1 MFLLFLLLQISCL
14 GYILNK
20 CIQKSLVWVLFFY
33 IYFAISLSLSLLLF
47 PQLYETH
54 ILCLCSF
61 FSPPFV
67 AFSFAFSI
75 SVTVSVWVCLRVCVI
90 YIISLLQKF
99 TLIVGTIF
107 WHFGFTT
114 LRAVCVAVAVAVDVV
129 VAVFDNFFVVVQPY
143 VKLVSLFLFVSPCVS
158 VSPTPSPDS
167 FSTTHSAL
175 HQVCLWQH
183 VRFPFV
189 CLSFSFLLLILLVLL
204 LLREVF
210 PIEFTVFFC
219 SLSTL

>member
-1 MFLLFLLLQISCL
+1 MYPKKFSLSFIFLYLLCGIS
-14 GYILNK
+14 I
-20 CIQKSLVWVLFFY
+20 S
-33 IYFAISLSLSLLLF
+33 ISLSVLLF

-61 FSPPFV
+61 FPPFV

-75 SVTVSVWVCLRVCVI
+75 SVTVSVLVCLRVCVI

-143 VKLVSLFLFVSPCVS
+143 VKLVSLS
-158 VSPTPSPDS
+158 PSPS
-167 FSTTHSAL
+167 
-175 HQVCLWQH
+175 VCLYPPSHPQI
-183 VRFPFV
+183 PFQQ
-189 CLSFSFLLLILLVLL
+189 
-204 LLREVF
+204 
-210 PIEFTVFFC
+210 PTAHFTSSAFGNMCAFR
-219 SLSTL
+219 

>member
-1 MFLLFLLLQISCL
+1 MRYLYL
-14 GYILNK
+14 Y
-20 CIQKSLVWVLFFY
+20 
-33 IYFAISLSLSLLLF
+33 LSLSLLLF

-75 SVTVSVWVCLRVCVI
+75 SVTVSVCVCVI

-114 LRAVCVAVAVAVDVV
+114 LRAVCVAVAVDVV

-143 VKLVSLFLFVSPCVS
+143 VKLVSLFLTLPLC
-158 VSPTPSPDS
+158 
-167 FSTTHSAL
+167 
-175 HQVCLWQH
+175 VCLPHPLPKFLFNNPQ
-183 VRFPFV
+183 RTSPALPLATCALSV
-189 CLSFSFLLLILLVLL
+189 CLSVLFFSPSYPPCPAFIK
-204 LLREVF
+204 RSF
-210 PIEFTVFFC
+210 
-219 SLSTL
+219 SY

>member
-1 MFLLFLLLQISCL
+1 MYPKKFSLSFIFLYLLCDIS
-14 GYILNK
+14 IF
-20 CIQKSLVWVLFFY
+20 I
-33 IYFAISLSLSLLLF
+33 SLSLLLF

-75 SVTVSVWVCLRVCVI
+75 SVTVSVCVCVI

-143 VKLVSLFLFVSPCVS
+143 VKLVSLFLTLS
-158 VSPTPSPDS
+158 PSP
-167 FSTTHSAL
+167 
-175 HQVCLWQH
+175 
-183 VRFPFV
+183 PV
-189 CLSFSFLLLILLVLL
+189 CLSPPPHPQIPFQQPTAHFTSPAFGNMCAFRLSVCPFLFSVLS
-204 LLREVF
+204 
-210 PIEFTVFFC
+210 
-219 SLSTL
+219 SLSCFY